1 MSFWQKALFR
11 SSAVLKAALGL
22 VVFLAVEYAA
32 LFIFEYLRIDREIY
46 KGTCNSITCVL
57 MFLAVFIIHKVCS
70 RKNDPLIRIGK
81 LAPGQVLAL
90 VITGLGML
98 GVVVT
103 YLAVANAIAERFQP
117 LDQAISDYRDS
128 VNRFSNTPQTVIPVW
143 DTLLYVF
150 TLCFL
155 VPLTEEM
162 TFRGVVF
169 GQLRRAFGPTAS
181 VILSAIGF
189 GILHGLTVHIGYA
202 LACGLILATCY
213 YLTDSLIAPLILHTI
228 FNILG
233 SGLPT
238 LLSVE
243 YFGIPSTFTSTLMLW
258 INTVVTLFMPVSV
271 LAIAYLVSVK
281 RKKDK
286 EAAALKETA
295 VAADSVQSEEV
306 QVNNPVT
313 AGDSGAAS

>member
-22 VVFLAVEYAA
+22 AVFLGVEYAA
-32 LFIFEYLRIDREIY
+32 LFIFEYLHIDREIY

-57 MFLAVFIIHKVCS
+57 MFLVVFIIHKVCS

-81 LAPGQVLAL
+81 LAPGQVLSL
-90 VITGLGML
+90 VVISLGML
-98 GVVVT
+98 GIVVT
-103 YLAVANAIAERFQP
+103 YLAVANAISEYFQP
-117 LDQAISDYRDS
+117 LDQAITDYRES

-169 GQLRRAFGPTAS
+169 GQLRRAFGPCAS
-181 VILSAIGF
+181 VILSAVGF
-189 GILHGLTVHIGYA
+189 GILHGLSVHIGYA
-202 LACGLILATCY
+202 LACGLILASCY
-213 YLTDSLIAPLILHTI
+213 YLTDSLTAPLILHTI

-243 YFGIPSTFTSTLMLW
+243 YFGIPSGFTSTLMLW

-271 LAIAYLVSVK
+271 LAMAYLVSVK

-295 VAADSVQSEEV
+295 VEAVSVQSEEV
-306 QVNNPVT
+306 QDNDPAA
-313 AGDSGAAS
+313 AGESGAAS